1 MAPRTTEKF
10 KEIREEKRNHIM
22 RIALEL
28 FANEGYHVTPISK
41 IAQKAGMS
49 KGLMY
54 NYFESKEDLLKSIL
68 IETIHEIYSS
78 FDKNHDDILT
88 SDEFE
93 YFVRESFKLQKEN
106 REFYKLYYILLLQP
120 NIIEIANSEISNI
133 SQKVL
138 TVLYYYF
145 KSSFPDP
152 DTEMLLFSSLMKGL
166 SMQLV
171 YSPEYINEE
180 RLEKSIQR
188 ILELF
193 KR

>member
-1 MAPRTTEKF
+1 MAPRSAEKF
-10 KEIREEKRNHIM
+10 SEMREATKQKIM
-22 RIALEL
+22 DVALEL
-28 FANEGYHVTPISK
+28 FANEGYFQTPISA
-41 IAQKAGMS
+41 IAKKAGIS

-54 NYFESKEDLLKSIL
+54 NYFESKESLLKSI
-68 IETIHEIYSS
+68 IIDTIHEIYSS

-93 YFVRESFKLQKEN
+93 YFVRESFRLQKEN

-120 NIIEIANSEISNI
+120 NIIEIVNSEISNV
-133 SQKVL
+133 SQKVF
-138 TVLYYYF
+138 TVLYFYF
-145 KSSFPDP
+145 KSSFSDP
-152 DTEMLLFSSLMKGL
+152 DTEMLIFSSLMKGL

-171 YSPEYINEE
+171 YSPEYISEE
-180 RLEKSIQR
+180 RLEKSIQK